1 MTCDITSNHLRH
13 LKTVEDNVTIW
24 MMVELGNVE
33 SQTAHSF
40 FIRMN
45 SMSEGEGIHPQ
56 NSCTVLFLC
65 ILDKYR
71 F

>member
-1 MTCDITSNHLRH
+1 V
-13 LKTVEDNVTIW
+13 KTVEDNVTIW
-24 MMVELGNVE
+24 TMVELGNVE
-33 SQTAHSF
+33 SHTAHSF

-56 NSCTVLFLC
+56 NSCI
-65 ILDKYR
+65 ILMYSGKVS